1 MLPAIFFS
9 FSSCSCSARFVLIVN
24 FVFHLPALR
33 SWPSFCI
40 FVWLV
45 VCRVYY
51 PVLFVYYPVF
61 FSWSDLSLIF
71 FHSLTSLQIF
81 LLFPRYCSFRFSL
94 GFYSH
99 FVLFLCRLLPLLY
112 RCCRYRLSR
121 VSDFLP
127 DFPIVFF
134 QVVSSIYSLSDFP
147 RYPHYFSLP
156 SCNLLLPVFLCNFP
170 RFFLIFLH
178 SSVFDWNNVV
188 FFLQTWIFCSICSRH
203 NGTVSALEDHIMSIT
218 HVENNNQAQYE
229 AIRRVCLWRVQMRVI
244 VHCATFSHNIS
255 N

>member
-1 MLPAIFFS
+1 MALVLYIRLIS
-9 FSSCSCSARFVLIVN
+9 RLSCLLSGALRLLSGVFLLVRFV
-24 FVFHLPALR
+24 F
-33 SWPSFCI
+33 
-40 FVWLV
+40 
-45 VCRVYY
+45 
-51 PVLFVYYPVF
+51 
-61 FSWSDLSLIF
+61 DF

-94 GFYSH
+94 GFYSR
-99 FVLFLCRLLPLLY
+99 FILFLCRVLPLLY

-134 QVVSSIYSLSDFP
+134 SSRFVYLLFVRFP
-147 RYPHYFSLP
+147 SLP
-156 SCNLLLPVFLCNFP
+156 SLFFYRLAISSY
-170 RFFLIFLH
+170 RFFFVIFH
-178 SSVFDWNNVV
+178 DFFWSFFWSFCIQVFSIETMWY
-188 FFLQTWIFCSICSRH
+188 FFYRLGFFVPYAHVIT
-203 NGTVSALEDHIMSIT
+203 ALCRRWKIIMSIT
-218 HVENNNQAQYE
+218 HVENNNQARYE